1 MGNLVQDDVTILT
14 TNNGL
19 FVKIQ
24 SPLVRESSTHNATA
38 TSIQFEYDLGHGKTL
53 KATAS
58 IQQVNDL
65 GHFSEDLLT
74 VNDLLTVH
82 GLFCLSS

>member
-1 MGNLVQDDVTILT
+1 VQDDVTILIT
-14 TNNGL
+14 DNGSGL

-24 SPLVRESSTHNATA
+24 SPVAGESLTHNAP
-38 TSIQFEYDLGHGKTL
+38 SIQFEYDLGHGKTL
-53 KATAS
+53 KATAT

-65 GHFSEDLLT
+65 GHFSD
-74 VNDLLTVH
+74 DLLTVH